1 MRKITILMASILAMV
16 GCAKNA
22 EFDNAPARNR
32 VEMTVSA
39 GKEIS
44 SESPEESRI
53 TFNGSVYDM
62 LWEAD
67 DQIKVHVEST
77 GETATFDLDVMGEG
91 NKSARFR
98 AEIYEPKALDSYYAY
113 YPANTGYNGT
123 NINFVLPTETTG
135 ATTPYLVAAHEEV
148 AMENVALNFK
158 PVTALLELNLGF
170 AADKVVVE
178 SVNGES
184 LAGILT
190 YNCANGTITQP
201 AGSSS
206 VTLTSPAAGIHYLY
220 IPEVTLAKGY
230 KVTVTVGNQQM
241 IKTVGYGKEKKFVAG
256 EVTPLTI
263 SSFEGIAV
271 NLCDVYT
278 TYTLAQRKNSEAN
291 NTSLTNTITFNGD
304 CSYAGLSSTLV
315 KECGVNINGENIT
328 ATPSNKKFTIDNQT
342 GKGQGAYTVYAYI
355 KLVDGTIYKSA
366 EQTHYI
372 TGLPYTVNC
381 KDVKYGDAGWTTT
394 GTVANEYGWR
404 MAYWYGSSITPDE
417 KFGEFFSP
425 TFYAP
430 VDVNVQYT
438 AMVAYFTSGGNA
450 NNSKT
455 IYSGVTTGTTL
466 AKTNSKSIKRIYSL
480 GTPLDQD
487 FTACTHNAVLPA
499 GNMYRFCVADEHTR
513 GNNNL
518 AINYISMRQFTVNYA
533 F

>member
-1 MRKITILMASILAMV
+1 MASILAMV

-39 GKEIS
+39 VKEIS
-44 SESPEESRI
+44 SESSEESRI

-67 DQIKVHVEST
+67 DQIKVHVAST

-98 AEIYEPKALDSYYAY
+98 AEVYKPEALDSYYAY

-230 KVTVTVGNQQM
+230 KVTVTVGDQQM

-256 EVTPLTI
+256 EVTPLSI
-263 SSFEGIAV
+263 PLFEGIAV

-278 TYTLAQRKNSEAN
+278 TYTLYERGNSEAN

-328 ATPSNKKFTIDNQT
+328 ATASNKKFTIDNQT
-342 GKGQGAYTVYAYI
+342 NQGQGAYKVYAYI
-355 KLVDGTIYKSA
+355 KTVDGTVYKSA

-372 TGLPYTVNC
+372 TGLPYSISFGNTSNPS
-381 KDVKYGDAGWTTT
+381 GWTVSNT
-394 GTVANEYGWR
+394 GTSYSLFCFNAGSAYGISPKFTVPADTNIKASFSMYAYVTANTLFSGARFKPDIYLAASES
-404 MAYWYGSSITPDE
+404 AVSTNKVTTLSSII
-417 KFGEFFSP
+417 
-425 TFYAP
+425 AP
-430 VDVNVQYT
+430 ASTNNDWDTVETTLTLSSNVGKICIY
-438 AMVAYFTSGGNA
+438 TSG
-450 NNSKT
+450 SCS
-455 IYSGVTTGTTL
+455 SGYYPAIPT
-466 AKTNSKSIKRIYSL
+466 KS
-480 GTPLDQD
+480 
-487 FTACTHNAVLPA
+487 CT
-499 GNMYRFCVADEHTR
+499 
-513 GNNNL
+513 
-518 AINYISMRQFTVNYA
+518 INYA
-533 F
+533 L